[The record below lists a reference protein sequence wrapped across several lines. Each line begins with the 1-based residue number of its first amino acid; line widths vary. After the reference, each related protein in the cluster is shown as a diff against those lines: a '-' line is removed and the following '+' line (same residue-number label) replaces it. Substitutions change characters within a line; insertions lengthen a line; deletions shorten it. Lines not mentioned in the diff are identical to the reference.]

1 MTTGRKRALAV
12 VLALIGLLAAGCG
25 VSNEVVGPVGEPGAE
40 VPVGLTE
47 WAIVLG
53 ETGPAPGPVMLVVT
67 NAGGTVHDLVVE
79 GRLGRWRTPMLG
91 PGESHE
97 LQITA
102 AAGEALHLECTV
114 PGHHGQDMHLYLKV
128 HDRAAVG

>member
-1 MTTGRKRALAV
+1 MTDGRNRVLAF
-12 VLALIGLLAAGCG
+12 VLALVGVLAAGCG
-25 VSNEVVGPVGEPGAE
+25 VSDEVIGPVGEPAAE

-53 ETGPAPGPVMLVVT
+53 ETGPAPGPVTLVVT

-79 GRLGRWRTPMLG
+79 GRLGRWQTPMLG

-97 LQITA
+97 LLITA
-102 AAGEALHLECTV
+102 DAGEALHLECTV
-114 PGHHGQDMHLYLKV
+114 PGHHGQGMHLYLTV
-128 HDRAAVG
+128 HDRVAVG